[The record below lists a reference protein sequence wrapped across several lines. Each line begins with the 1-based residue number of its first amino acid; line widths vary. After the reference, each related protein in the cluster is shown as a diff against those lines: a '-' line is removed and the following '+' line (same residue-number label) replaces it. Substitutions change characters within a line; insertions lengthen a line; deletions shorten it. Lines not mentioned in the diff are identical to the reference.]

1 MKFLATL
8 CFFTATVT
16 PVTSQSII
24 DLAAADG
31 KYGTL
36 LNAVTNTPGV
46 LDAVTE
52 NFPVTIFGPTDNAFG
67 EVSDVVAGLDEAAL
81 ATVLASHVVAGVF
94 TAEDVI
100 DAGCVELTTL
110 SGALVRVA
118 SENGGVTVNGSNVVQ
133 ADIVGEG
140 GVIHGING
148 VILPGSFSSCG
159 DL

>member
-1 MKFLATL
+1 M
-8 CFFTATVT
+8 
-16 PVTSQSII
+16 
-24 DLAAADG
+24 
-31 KYGTL
+31 
-36 LNAVTNTPGV
+36 
-46 LDAVTE
+46 
-52 NFPVTIFGPTDNAFG
+52 
-67 EVSDVVAGLDEAAL
+67 
-81 ATVLASHVVAGVF
+81 F

-133 ADIVGEG
+133 ADILGEG

-159 DL
+159 DLAKGSKKGTKRDSASSASSASSMSSGKGSRRRA